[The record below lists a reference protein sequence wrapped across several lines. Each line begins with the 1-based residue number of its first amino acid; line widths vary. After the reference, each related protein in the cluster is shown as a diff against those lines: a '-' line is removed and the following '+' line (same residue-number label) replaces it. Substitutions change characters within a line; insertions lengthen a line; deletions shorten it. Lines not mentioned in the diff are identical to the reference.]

1 MTTACEELHN
11 RLQEHYDYRILL
23 IIDFPNDRAIYR
35 RVGTDKEVIISGD
48 IFKRYPLE
56 LIFIVICVKG
66 WLVRKEV

>member
-1 MTTACEELHN
+1 MSTKCEDLHN

-35 RVGTDKEVIISGD
+35 RVGTDKEVIISSD
-48 IFKRYPLE
+48 LFKRYPLE

-66 WLVRKEV
+66 WLV